1 MGGRVGSILAADDDG
16 VDDDDGADGV
26 DDDDDLV
33 RGGVLEGDRYDAMIL
48 LTSPLKITNT
58 VLRCE

>member
-16 VDDDDGADGV
+16 V
-26 DDDDDLV
+26 DDDLV